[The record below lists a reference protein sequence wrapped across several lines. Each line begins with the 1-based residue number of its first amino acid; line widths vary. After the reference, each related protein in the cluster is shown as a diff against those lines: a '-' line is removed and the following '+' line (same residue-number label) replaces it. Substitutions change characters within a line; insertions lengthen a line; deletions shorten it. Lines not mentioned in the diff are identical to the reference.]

1 MLLREKSPVMLPSY
15 PGFVPL
21 FLGPFTSPTAIV
33 ATLVV
38 LLLVLLVGRVLLGI
52 AWKLVLIALVVVIGL
67 WALGA
72 LGTVLN
78 LFG

>member
-1 MLLREKSPVMLPSY
+1 MLHIGSAV
-15 PGFVPL
+15 VPL
-21 FLGPFTSPTAIV
+21 VLGGFTSPPAII

-38 LLLVLLVGRVLLGI
+38 LLLVLLVGRFLIGL

-78 LFG
+78 VIG